1 MPEFRCDYIKPKHQ
15 EKAILSYMDTDSFIV
30 NIKTEGAYAGTPND
44 VEKRY
49 DKSNYETD
57 RPLLISKNKNVV
69 GVMKDELGRKIMT
82 EYVELGPTVFLFN
95 R

>member
-1 MPEFRCDYIKPKHQ
+1 
-15 EKAILSYMDTDSFIV
+15 MDTDSFIV

-44 VEKRY
+44 VEKRH

-57 RPLLISKNKNVV
+57 RPLLISKNENVV

-82 EYVELGPTVFLFN
+82 EYVELRPTVFLFN